1 LDYKGISTGLMVN
14 ILHFGNE
21 MQIIRKP
28 KRKPARECKKDLI
41 EICSFFYLK
50 TLNPRKST
58 TIKMKKWKTYDI
70 DEADN
75 Y

>member
-1 LDYKGISTGLMVN
+1 
-14 ILHFGNE
+14 